1 VLVAGS
7 PNVERSFNA
16 LDKARVA
23 GRIVACPVVWTEV
36 SAFFEKGTAM
46 EMLTDAGIDFDPFD
60 RETSE
65 TAGKMW
71 RAYRKVEED
80 EPG

>member
-1 VLVAGS
+1 MLVAGS